1 MVPDLRVVRWGSG
14 GDLGILPSMTDLSA
28 IPDAPESRQTILFTA
43 FEPSADA
50 QAAPVIRALRA
61 REPGLRLA
69 AWGGPR
75 MEEAGAE
82 IIERTSEDG
91 VMGLAGFLKVFEMK
105 RTIDRIDAWAVTNG
119 VDLHVPIDSPSA
131 NFPICKRLRGHGA
144 RTVHLIAPKV
154 WAWGHWRVRKLQR
167 WSDHVLCN
175 LPFEE
180 AWFRDK
186 GLAATFIGHPVMA
199 RSLDEDALAIE
210 RRSLPQGTP
219 KILILPGSRS
229 GEIKG
234 NLVHQLEAFAEI
246 RARHPEAVSVILA
259 ANERVEAAIRE
270 RFDPLPPAVTLER
283 GRLDAAISWADLALA
298 TSGTVSLD
306 LARHVCP
313 MIGSYAIPRWQ
324 TLVART
330 MLRIP
335 FKLLPNIVAGREVVP
350 EFVPYDQRRGA
361 TPIVETALP
370 LLDDPA
376 ALAAMKTR
384 LEGVRA
390 MFDGHDPAIKAADGI
405 LDVLHRDH

>member
-1 MVPDLRVVRWGSG
+1 MVPDHRVVRWGPG

-28 IPDAPESRQTILFTA
+28 IPDPPESRQTILFTA

-61 REPGLRLA
+61 REPGLRLV

-105 RTIDRIDAWAVTNG
+105 RTIDRIDAWAVANR

-131 NFPICKRLRGHGA
+131 NFPICKRLRGHGS

-154 WAWGHWRVRKLQR
+154 WAWGRWRVRKLQR

-186 GLAATFIGHPVMA
+186 GIAATFIGHPVMA
-199 RSLDEDALAIE
+199 RSLDEEALAVE
-210 RRSLPQGTP
+210 RRNLPQGTP

-234 NLVHQLEAFAEI
+234 NLVHQLDAFAEI
-246 RARHPEAVSVILA
+246 RRRHPEAVSVILA
-259 ANERVEAAIRE
+259 ANERIEAAIRE
-270 RFDPLPPAVTLER
+270 RFDPLPPGVSLER
-283 GRLDAAISWADLALA
+283 DRLDAAISWADLALA

-306 LARHVCP
+306 LTRHACP
-313 MIGSYAIPRWQ
+313 MIGSYAIPQWQ
-324 TLVART
+324 TLVTRL

-350 EFVPYDQRRGA
+350 EFVPYARRHGA
-361 TPIVETALP
+361 TPIIETALP

-390 MFDGHDPAIKAADGI
+390 MFDGHDPAIKAADGV

>member
-1 MVPDLRVVRWGSG
+1 M
-14 GDLGILPSMTDLSA
+14 
-28 IPDAPESRQTILFTA
+28 
-43 FEPSADA
+43 
-50 QAAPVIRALRA
+50 
-61 REPGLRLA
+61 
-69 AWGGPR
+69 
-75 MEEAGAE
+75 
-82 IIERTSEDG
+82 
-91 VMGLAGFLKVFEMK
+91 
-105 RTIDRIDAWAVTNG
+105 
-119 VDLHVPIDSPSA
+119 
-131 NFPICKRLRGHGA
+131 
-144 RTVHLIAPKV
+144 HLIAPKV